1 MQERGD
7 QRDAVTLCTLHAAKG
22 LEWPHVVL
30 AGCEEGLLPFFTE
43 ERPLSATALEEERRL
58 MYVGV
63 TRARQTLVLSWC
75 SKRKQGRGA
84 AGRTPSRFIDEMQT
98 GQPKVSN
105 KEAAMARIAALRSR
119 LDAAAQEA
127 PVVSDAKT

>member
-1 MQERGD
+1 MVR
-7 QRDAVTLCTLHAAKG
+7 
-22 LEWPHVVL
+22 

-43 ERPLSATALEEERRL
+43 ERPLSDTALEEERRL

-75 SKRKQGRGA
+75 QKRKQGRGA
-84 AGRTPSRFIDEMQT
+84 AGRTPSRFIGEMQT

-119 LDAAAQEA
+119 LGAAQEPTA
-127 PVVSDAKT
+127 AADTET